1 MQHCLPGDSGVLE
14 LAGIQ
19 FLILKNIGILIVSF
33 KYRLGKVANL
43 DNIMPGM
50 ITLSL
55 NVATPFVWHF
65 EMRSDLAIISLN
77 LATLFVWQAT
87 INV

>member
-1 MQHCLPGDSGVLE
+1 MQHCLPGVLE
-14 LAGIQ
+14 RAAIQ
-19 FLILKNIGILIVSF
+19 FLILISTLIVSF
-33 KYRLGKVANL
+33 KYRLGKVVNL
-43 DNIMPGM
+43 ANIMPD
-50 ITLSL
+50 IATLSL